1 MLVVLEE
8 AQEEER
14 QRLELPVVRAVT
26 AGYWW
31 SGDMD
36 YEQIQPLEAEIENLK
51 LDLATTDWYVVRFA
65 ETGKPIPEEVLAER
79 QGKRQ
84 RINELQEQIR
94 RSLCQ

>member
-1 MLVVLEE
+1 M
-8 AQEEER
+8 
-14 QRLELPVVRAVT
+14 ELPVVKAVT

-36 YEQIQPLEAEIENLK
+36 YEQIQPLDAEIENLK
-51 LDLATTDWYVVRFA
+51 LDLATTDWYVVRFV

-79 QGKRQ
+79 QEKRD
-84 RINELQEQIR
+84 RINELQEQVR

>member
-1 MLVVLEE
+1 
-8 AQEEER
+8 
-14 QRLELPVVRAVT
+14 
-26 AGYWW
+26 
-31 SGDMD
+31 MD

-51 LDLATTDWYVVRFA
+51 RDLAATDWYVVRFV

-79 QGKRQ
+79 QEKRD

>member
-1 MLVVLEE
+1 M
-8 AQEEER
+8 
-14 QRLELPVVRAVT
+14 ELPAVRAVT

-31 SGDMD
+31 SGEMD

-51 LDLATTDWYVVRFA
+51 KDLALTDWDVVRYA

-94 RSLCQ
+94 RSLSQ

>member
-1 MLVVLEE
+1 
-8 AQEEER
+8 
-14 QRLELPVVRAVT
+14 
-26 AGYWW
+26 
-31 SGDMD
+31 MD

-65 ETGKPIPEEVLAER
+65 ETGKAIPEEVLAER
-79 QGKRQ
+79 QEKRD